1 MVEKGEGMKF
11 KLLKISRLD
20 SGFEK
25 LEYFDKEFYK
35 RFVTKDDWWNLE
47 YLPADHDSFD
57 LKLFIN
63 QLQAYSEENNNPPVV
78 AFEMSIRPIKLQE
91 TPFVQTHEDCRT
103 LKHMDEI
110 VEWLYRILNMYH
122 TNYKCPGFVYNATFI
137 CRVGKANAKRKRT
150 RIPRGMRHEV
160 FKRDNYTCV
169 ECGAKKEDGAT
180 LHVDHKIPV
189 SKGGTDELDNLQTLC
204 SDCNLNKS
212 DVIQ

>member
-1 MVEKGEGMKF
+1 MVEKGGTMRF
-11 KLLKISRLD
+11 KLIKITKLD

-25 LEYFDKEFYK
+25 LEYFDKTFYK
-35 RFVTKDDWWNLE
+35 KFVSTDDWRYLE
-47 YLPADHDSFD
+47 NLPAGHDYFD
-57 LKLFIN
+57 LHLFIN

-78 AFEMSIRPIKLQE
+78 AFEMNIRPMKLQE
-91 TPFVQTHEDCRT
+91 TPFIQSYEDSNI
-103 LKHMDEI
+103 LKHMEDI
-110 VEWLYRILNMYH
+110 VEWLHRIKRMYW
-122 TNYKCPGFVYNATFI
+122 TEYKSYGFVCDATFI
-137 CRVGKANAKRKRT
+137 CKVGKHKSKRKRT

-160 FKRDNYTCV
+160 FKRDGYRCV
-169 ECGAKKEDGAT
+169 ECGASKDDGAT